1 MHCRQRPSPFELQWM
16 DGKIELECV
25 PQGTF
30 AERRRCQCWQVHESP
45 RWPGEGNADYLRADR
60 AEAFLTAMRARSSS
74 RRVCSRSGATA
85 LLAARV
91 IDSKLWQ
98 SYVAKMQSKRELDV
112 DLHQNPT
119 PIGIGHAI
127 ANSAQSIGDALLFGA
142 IVTICRSA
150 TRHLPTRSAPGTTF
164 ARGGG
169 MRVR

>member
-1 MHCRQRPSPFELQWM
+1 MARSSLNACRKVRLPS
-16 DGKIELECV
+16 DVGANVGKYTKVLAGPVRAMLIICV
-25 PQGTF
+25 PI
-30 AERRRCQCWQVHESP
+30 EP
-45 RWPGEGNADYLRADR
+45 RL
-60 AEAFLTAMRARSSS
+60 FLTAMRARSSS